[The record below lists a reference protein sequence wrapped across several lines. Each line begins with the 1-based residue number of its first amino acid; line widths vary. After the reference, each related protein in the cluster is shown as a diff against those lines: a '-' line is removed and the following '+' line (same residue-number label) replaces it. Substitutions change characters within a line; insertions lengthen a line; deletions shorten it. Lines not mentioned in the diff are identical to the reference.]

1 MADNNEF
8 IKSQKGS
15 KKAVFGCFLIIV
27 KKKTQILRSRNYT
40 INKWVVK
47 M

>member
-15 KKAVFGCFLIIV
+15 EKAVFEGFLIIV
-27 KKKTQILRSRNYT
+27 KIKRLRSRNYT
-40 INKWVVK
+40 INKWVVE

>member
-15 KKAVFGCFLIIV
+15 EKVVFEGFLIIV
-27 KKKTQILRSRNYT
+27 KNKKIK
-40 INKWVVK
+40 I
-47 M
+47 